1 MMTPNSTHRSKLAA
15 SRVIKSLRRTGAGM
29 TLIELAVGIGVSL
42 LIASAVLGLLNN
54 QMYFARYV
62 QQQNFMLI
70 EAPQVN
76 NILSRMLF
84 SADTARLYTDIG
96 SGKAGGAGVTENAS
110 ALVLAFRQ
118 PDGRFEYGMIG
129 FDPATDRLG
138 YYQRGSSGWPS
149 EPSWIIS
156 ASADMV
162 SFEVQNGVVRCTV
175 TGPNQ
180 EELTFSG
187 AGQS

>member
-1 MMTPNSTHRSKLAA
+1 MKPNPTQRSRPAT
-15 SRVIKSLRRTGAGM
+15 SGVIKALRRTRAGM

-42 LIASAVLGLLNN
+42 MIAGAVLGLLNN

-70 EAPQVN
+70 EAPQIN

-84 SADTARLYTDIG
+84 SADTARLYSDIG
-96 SGKAGGAGVTENAS
+96 SGKAGGAGVTADAS

-118 PDGRFEYGMIG
+118 PDGTFQYGMIG
-129 FDPATDRLG
+129 FDPDTKRLG
-138 YYQRGSSGWPS
+138 YYQRADSGWPD
-149 EPSWIIS
+149 EASWTIT
-156 ASADMV
+156 ASAEMV
-162 SFEVQNGVVRCTV
+162 SFKVQNGVVRCTV

>member
-1 MMTPNSTHRSKLAA
+1 MTPNSKHRSKLAA
-15 SRVIKSLRRTGAGM
+15 SRVVKSLRRTRAGM

-42 LIASAVLGLLNN
+42 LVASAVLGLLNN

-70 EAPQVN
+70 EAPQIN

-84 SADTARLYTDIG
+84 SADTARLYTDIN
-96 SGKAGGAGVTENAS
+96 SGKGGGAGVTANAA
-110 ALVLAFRQ
+110 ALVLAFHQ
-118 PDGRFEYGMIG
+118 PDGTFNYGMIG
-129 FDPATDRLG
+129 FDPGTNRLG
-138 YYQRGSSGWPS
+138 YYRRGDSGWPDQ
-149 EPSWIIS
+149 PSWIITGS
-156 ASADMV
+156 AESV
-162 SFEVQNGVVRCTV
+162 TFRVENGVVRCTI

-187 AGQS
+187 AGQN

>member
-1 MMTPNSTHRSKLAA
+1 
-15 SRVIKSLRRTGAGM
+15 M

-42 LIASAVLGLLNN
+42 LVASAVLGLLNN

-70 EAPQVN
+70 EAPQIN

-84 SADTARLYTDIG
+84 SADTARLYSDIS
-96 SGKAGGAGVTENAS
+96 SGKGGGAGVTKNAS
-110 ALVLAFRQ
+110 ALVLAYRQ
-118 PDGRFEYGMIG
+118 PDGTFRYGMMG
-129 FDPATDRLG
+129 FDPVTNRLG
-138 YYQRGSSGWPS
+138 YYQRGDSGWPD
-149 EPSWIIS
+149 EPSWIITG
-156 ASADMV
+156 AAEMV
-162 SFEVQNGVVRCTV
+162 SFQVQNGVVRCTV

>member
-1 MMTPNSTHRSKLAA
+1 MTPNSNHRSKQTA
-15 SRVIKSLRRTGAGM
+15 SKVVKSLRRTRAGM

-42 LIASAVLGLLNN
+42 MVAGAVLGLLNN

-62 QQQNFMLI
+62 QQQNFLLI
-70 EAPQVN
+70 EAPQIN

-84 SADTARLYTDIG
+84 SADTARLYEDISSGKGGG
-96 SGKAGGAGVTENAS
+96 SGVTADAE

-118 PDGRFEYGMIG
+118 PDGTFNYGMIG
-129 FDPATDRLG
+129 FDPITSRLG
-138 YYQRGSSGWPS
+138 YYRRGDSGWPD
-149 EPSWIIS
+149 EPSWIITG
-156 ASADMV
+156 AADTV
-162 SFEVQNGVVRCTV
+162 SFRVENGVVRCTV